1 MRTTLYVG
9 GFASNTA
16 EAALR
21 ALFGEFGEIAEM
33 RLTRRESSP
42 RGLGFAYVTFTTVEA
57 AEAALSL
64 NGRELAGLPLRVDF
78 AR

>member
-16 EAALR
+16 EEALR
-21 ALFGEFGEIAEM
+21 ALFGEFGEIAELRM
-33 RLTRRESSP
+33 IRRQSSP
-42 RGLGFAYVTFTTVEA
+42 RGLGFAYITFAAVEA

-64 NGRELAGLPLRVDF
+64 NGRELGGLPLRVDF

>member
-16 EAALR
+16 EEALR
-21 ALFGEFGEIAEM
+21 ALFGEFGEIAELRM
-33 RLTRRESSP
+33 IRRESR
-42 RGLGFAYVTFTTVEA
+42 RGLGFAYITFAAVEA

-64 NGRELAGLPLRVDF
+64 NGRELGGLPLRVDF